1 MEIRHVDD
9 PAVSRAMERFE
20 AQQAKQDGL
29 IDYVACMADV
39 DMPEGDDETPGEVT
53 IDDAQ

>member
-9 PAVSRAMERFE
+9 PAVIRSLERFD

-29 IDYVACMADV
+29 IDYVACIADV
-39 DMPEGDDETPGEVT
+39 DMPDEDSDEGTDH
-53 IDDAQ
+53 DAQ